1 MVTILEDDVK
11 TLFDGLPNM
20 KEYDD
25 ELVSRVVRGKTP
37 DMLKGHLL
45 RFVANHSNRLDGGPR
60 TSHNSDEAYIL
71 EKVTRLV
78 HDLDDP
84 NVFIRGCDIL
94 FLAILGDI
102 ALRCGRNINDLTD
115 TSMKSHWTR
124 YALWVIRGRRDGE
137 IPFSTGEGTAACPSQ
152 VKSSPSR
159 EYYATLNA
167 ATARATQRCDHC
179 GKSEGKLL
187 RCTRC
192 LVDEDWAYLAVAY
205 CSKECQVA
213 GWKKHK
219 SICLPRQL
227 LSRAVSVVQLLSRQ
241 FEQRTFNLGYD
252 IISVRE
258 DAIRLK
264 VIAGMPWDD
273 PSLTPEAFKGGF
285 IFRPPPC
292 QVLGADSEASRDY
305 DEAVLRHSKCTQ
317 QSTVEWPYIELF
329 IEGLCNSINVLP
341 VFPKNA
347 SIVVSDVVSAGTLNG
362 AIVKH
367 GVLNLRTDSGEAF
380 VLDLS
385 SPQYGWRETLSPT
398 RDYVATR
405 VAKADV
411 EQPRVA
417 HAGKLE
423 RLRAINMGD
432 HVVTAGYKLKAEVA
446 QVVLFTIRNFLHSEG
461 FLGQKGVVNSMWR
474 VLIKGSDSA
483 KQEPGANVQLAVR
496 AMLKL
501 DKAAFESC
509 RSRILSLTDVA
520 ISDVV
525 NQYASRGLYCLCLDS
540 GLNLRVTD
548 DEYWANVYRGLWLT
562 QEEWEPI
569 RDKPEELLER
579 WNRRLAQVSSGKLIK
594 SAIFKSG
601 QSPWKPNRVKK
612 QDKDSTYGL
621 RCNG

>member
-1 MVTILEDDVK
+1 METISKGEVK
-11 TLFDGLPNM
+11 TLFDGLPNL
-20 KEYDD
+20 KDYDE
-25 ELVSRVVRGKTP
+25 ELVSRVLRGKTP

-45 RFVANHSNRLDGGPR
+45 RFVANHNNRPNGGPEA
-60 TSHNSDEAYIL
+60 SHNSDEAYIL
-71 EKVTRLV
+71 EKVTMLV
-78 HDLDDP
+78 DDIDDP
-84 NVFIRGCDIL
+84 NVFVRGCDIL
-94 FLAILGDI
+94 FLAILSDV
-102 ALRCGRNINDLTD
+102 ALRNGLNINDMAD
-115 TSMKSHWTR
+115 ASMESQWTR

-137 IPFSTGEGTAACPSQ
+137 IPLPTGERTVAWRPQ
-152 VKSSPSR
+152 LKPSPSR

-167 ATARATQRCDHC
+167 ATARATQKCDHC

-213 GWKKHK
+213 GWGKHK

-252 IISVRE
+252 IISVSD
-258 DAIRLK
+258 DAISLR

-273 PSLTPEAFKGGF
+273 PSLTPEAYKGGF

-292 QVLGADSEASRDY
+292 QVLGADSKASRDY

-329 IEGLCNSINVLP
+329 VEGLCKSINVLP

-347 SIVVSDVVSAGTLNG
+347 SIVVSEVVSAGTLNG
-362 AIVKH
+362 AIVNH

-385 SPQYGWRETLSPT
+385 APQYGWCETLSLT

-423 RLRAINMGD
+423 KLRAINLGD

-446 QVVLFTIRNFLHSEG
+446 QVVSFTIRKFLHSESFIG
-461 FLGQKGVVNSMWR
+461 KKGVVNFMCR
-474 VLIKGSDSA
+474 ELMKGSDLA
-483 KQEPGANVQLAVR
+483 KQEPSANVQLAVR

-509 RSRILSLTDVA
+509 RSKMLSLTDVA

-525 NQYASRGLYCLCLDS
+525 NQYASRRLYCLCLDS
-540 GLNLRVTD
+540 GMNIRVTD

-569 RDKPEELLER
+569 RDEPEELLTR
-579 WNRRLAQVSSGKLIK
+579 WNRKLAQVSSGKLIK
-594 SAIFKSG
+594 SAIYKSG
-601 QSPWKPNRVKK
+601 QLPWRPNRLEK
-612 QDKDSTYGL
+612 
-621 RCNG
+621 RA